1 MTNCGVDGGMAVATQ
16 LQHETRPAGAMLLKA
31 TAVDDLVIA
40 GYASVELVDKQGD
53 LITTNALNKAFRKF
67 MDNPSYRNVQLA
79 HSNIQ
84 VGDVVP
90 TYTDNNGRVWKSE
103 VDDAGLFVV
112 IKLRN
117 DIEKA
122 REVAAEIRKGNLRA
136 FSIGGQ
142 AFKRV
147 NKSDGMRGSYRE
159 IQDMELHEVTICEK
173 GINTESTFRI
183 LKEDKNMAET
193 EVVEQ
198 LHNVLERLSKR
209 LDDSE
214 DMEKG
219 KPPWLDDDSKDSKDS
234 SKDEKKDEKKDDDKD
249 EKMAYSDD
257 DTTEKGAGFDDVIT
271 LDYLNWMENTLK
283 SNGVDTAQARAHF
296 EAVEKG
302 YRPEDKS
309 DHRGQP
315 ALGIVGEGISAPK
328 ANFGAGGK
336 GNKFAIRASQDKWSP
351 PKGNQFVIK
360 ENVSAAQVEEAYE
373 VFKAAAMEQ
382 NFKNELN
389 DAFTARLQNEL
400 MAKHNS
406 EAKQAYDAR
415 EPVDRLEKAV
425 LELATRIDGIT
436 SEEGGVAIRKSAAP
450 SIDIPSTEALAD
462 VSWDEVHSL
471 ANKALRGGE

>member
-1 MTNCGVDGGMAVATQ
+1 MKGMASASVFRQ
-16 LQHETRPAGAMLLKA
+16 SGPQGAMLIKA
-31 TAVDDLVIA
+31 QSIDDLIIA

-53 LITTNALNKAFRKF
+53 LITTEALNKAFGKF
-67 MDNPSYRNVQLA
+67 MGNPSYRNVQLA

-84 VGDVVP
+84 VGDVIP
-90 TYTDNNGRVWKSE
+90 EYTDSNGRVWKSE
-103 VDDAGLFVV
+103 VDDTGMFVV
-112 IKLRN
+112 IKLRS

-183 LKEDKNMAET
+183 LKEDTNMTEN

-209 LDDSE
+209 LDDTTDVS
-214 DMEKG
+214 KG
-219 KPPWLDDDSKDSKDS
+219 KGEKPAFLQDAKDESDD
-234 SKDEKKDEKKDDDKD
+234 SKDEKKDEKK
-249 EKMAYSDD
+249 EGMY
-257 DTTEKGAGFDDVIT
+257 KGESFDDVIT
-271 LDYLNWMENTLK
+271 TDYLNWMEDTLK
-283 SNGVDTAQARAHF
+283 SAGVDTYAARAHF
-296 EAVEKG
+296 DAVEKG
-302 YRPEDKS
+302 YAPGQDGAS
-309 DHRGQP
+309 HRGQP
-315 ALGIVGEGISAPK
+315 AKGIVGEGISAPK
-328 ANFGAGGK
+328 ANFGSGGK

-360 ENVSAAQVEEAYE
+360 ENVSASQVEQAYE

-382 NFKNELN
+382 QFKGELN

-400 MAKHNS
+400 MAKANA
-406 EAKQAYDAR
+406 EAHASYDAR
-415 EPVDRLEKAV
+415 APVDRLEKAV
-425 LELATRIDGIT
+425 LELATRIDGIA
-436 SEEGGVAIRKSAAP
+436 SSDVGSGSIRKSAP
-450 SIDIPSTEALAD
+450 TIDVPSTEALAD
-462 VSWDEVHSL
+462 VSWDEVHNL
-471 ANKALRGGE
+471 ANKALRGE